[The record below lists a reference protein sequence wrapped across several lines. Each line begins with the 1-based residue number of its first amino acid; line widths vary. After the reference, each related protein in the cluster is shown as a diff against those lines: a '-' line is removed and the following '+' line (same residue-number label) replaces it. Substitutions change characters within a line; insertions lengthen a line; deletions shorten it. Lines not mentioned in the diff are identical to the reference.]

1 MCISRIGQIIYGG
14 LTGITIAL
22 ICASMFTPGW
32 RRLTLHVNDS
42 FNSLKEGNPSAM
54 QNITNMNFGIF
65 LCQIPNPQ
73 QQSSSP
79 NSLPLSDNN
88 SPKEENEDSWK
99 KSLNYCEQWFKL
111 RSDWEKVVIIAM
123 ILAFLLSLIAFILNF
138 FSFCSCACRLSI
150 LMRPLPLLAG
160 LTFICLVVGLGL
172 FWIKNQD
179 YIAQIKIKVNDL
191 DIDSLKSSAVDVIKF
206 VNNLDEKT
214 TKGGNKDNQGNVDN
228 KVSYSFYL
236 GCGAAVAAFANI
248 VVGSLIVCF
257 A

>member
-1 MCISRIGQIIYGG
+1 
-14 LTGITIAL
+14 
-22 ICASMFTPGW
+22 
-32 RRLTLHVNDS
+32 
-42 FNSLKEGNPSAM
+42 
-54 QNITNMNFGIF
+54 MNFGIF

-73 QQSSSP
+73 SEP
-79 NSLPLSDNN
+79 NNLPLSDNLN
-88 SPKEENEDSWK
+88 KESEDSWK

-160 LTFICLVVGLGL
+160 LTFICLIIGLGL

-179 YIAQIKIKVNDL
+179 YIAQIKVKVNDL
-191 DIDSLKSSAVDVIKF
+191 DIDSLKSSAVDLVKF
-206 VNNLDEKT
+206 VNDLDEKT
-214 TKGGNKDNQGNVDN
+214 KGNNNNQGNVDN

>member
-73 QQSSSP
+73 QQSSPP

-138 FSFCSCACRLSI
+138 FSFS
-150 LMRPLPLLAG
+150 
-160 LTFICLVVGLGL
+160 
-172 FWIKNQD
+172 
-179 YIAQIKIKVNDL
+179 QIKIKVNDL
-191 DIDSLKSSAVDVIKF
+191 DIDSLKSSAVDVVKF

-214 TKGGNKDNQGNVDN
+214 TKEGNEDNQGNVDN

>member
-14 LTGITIAL
+14 LSGITIAL

-42 FNSLKEGNPSAM
+42 FDSLKKGNPSAM

-73 QQSSSP
+73 QQLAPP

-111 RSDWEKVVIIAM
+111 
-123 ILAFLLSLIAFILNF
+123 
-138 FSFCSCACRLSI
+138 
-150 LMRPLPLLAG
+150 P
-160 LTFICLVVGLGL
+160 
-172 FWIKNQD
+172 
-179 YIAQIKIKVNDL
+179 QIKIKVNDL
-191 DIDSLKSSAVDVIKF
+191 DIDSLKSSAVDLVKF

-214 TKGGNKDNQGNVDN
+214 TKEGNEDNQGNVD
-228 KVSYSFYL
+228 
-236 GCGAAVAAFANI
+236 
-248 VVGSLIVCF
+248 
-257 A
+257 